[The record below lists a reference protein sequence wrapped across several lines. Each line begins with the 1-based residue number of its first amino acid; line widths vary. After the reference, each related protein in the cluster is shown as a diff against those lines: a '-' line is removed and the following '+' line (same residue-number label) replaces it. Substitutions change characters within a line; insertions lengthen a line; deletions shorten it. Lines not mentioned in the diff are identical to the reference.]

1 MFVDRKEILKMEIK
15 IVETS
20 LNLRVERRLGKVNKD
35 YLLSK
40 EVAEKQLKLNADV
53 YCNVEFMEC
62 NTSGYMNTFAEAG
75 YIPYKGLDTLYQRG
89 IMCMV
94 RKEYPVKV
102 INMFEDPHM
111 LHIQVEKE
119 GKTIDI
125 VTVRILISGSNDAD
139 YIDRKAQWDKI
150 LEYIDSIENK
160 ENLCITGDFNHG
172 VISEKYNDDQARRF
186 FNYQMFEESLARKD
200 IKVAPIDGMSYKG
213 YMKIDHLC
221 TSDKLTVLEAEY
233 LDVFGGE
240 HRIIGVPDHS
250 LIVARVAA

>member
-1 MFVDRKEILKMEIK
+1 MEIK

-20 LNLRVERRLGKVNKD
+20 LNLRVEKRLGKGNND

-40 EVAEKQLKLNADV
+40 EVAEKQLKLGADV
-53 YCNVEFMEC
+53 YCNVEYMEC
-62 NTSGYMNTFAEAG
+62 NDAKYMETFEMAG
-75 YIPYKGLDTLYQRG
+75 YVPYKGLDTLNQRG

-94 RKEYPVKV
+94 KKEYSVKI

-139 YIDRKAQWDKI
+139 YIDRKAQWNKI
-150 LEYIDSIENK
+150 LDYLDSIENK

-172 VISEKYNDDQARRF
+172 VITERYRKDQARRF
-186 FNYQMFEESLARKD
+186 FYYQMFVESLEKKD
-200 IKVAPIDGMSYKG
+200 IKVAPIDGMSYRG

-221 TSDKLTVLEAEY
+221 TSDKLRVLEAEY
-233 LDVFGGE
+233 LDVFGE

-250 LIVARVAA
+250 LIVARVVA

>member
-1 MFVDRKEILKMEIK
+1 MEIK

-20 LNLRVERRLGKVNKD
+20 LNLRVEKRLGKVNRD

-40 EVAEKQLKLNADV
+40 EVAEEQLKLGADV
-53 YCNVEFMEC
+53 YCNVEYMEC
-62 NTSGYMNTFAEAG
+62 NDAKYMETFDMAG
-75 YIPYKGLDTLYQRG
+75 YVPYKGLDTLNQRG

-94 RKEYPVKV
+94 KKKYPVKI

-139 YIDRKAQWDKI
+139 YIDRKAQWNKI
-150 LEYIDSIENK
+150 LDYLDSIKNK

-172 VISEKYNDDQARRF
+172 VISEKYRKDQARRF
-186 FNYQMFEESLARKD
+186 FNYQMFVESLEKKD
-200 IKVAPIDGMSYKG
+200 IKVAPIDGMSYRG

-221 TSDKLTVLEAEY
+221 TSNKLRVLEAEY
-233 LDVFGGE
+233 LDVFGE

>member
-1 MFVDRKEILKMEIK
+1 MEIK

-20 LNLRVERRLGKVNKD
+20 LNLRVEKKLGRVNSD
-35 YLLSK
+35 YLLPK
-40 EVAEKQLKLNADV
+40 EVAEEQLKLGADV
-53 YCNVEFMEC
+53 YCNVEYMEC
-62 NTSGYMNTFAEAG
+62 NDAKYMEIFDIAG
-75 YIPYKGLDTLYQRG
+75 YVPYKGLDTLNQRG

-139 YIDRKAQWDKI
+139 YIDRKVQWNKI
-150 LEYIDSIENK
+150 LDYLDYIENK

-172 VISEKYNDDQARRF
+172 VISERYRSDQARRF
-186 FNYQMFEESLARKD
+186 FNYQMFVESLEEKD
-200 IKVAPIDGMSYKG
+200 IKVAPIEGMSYRG

-221 TSDKLTVLEAEY
+221 ASDKLMVLEAEY
-233 LDVFGGE
+233 LDVFGE

>member
-1 MFVDRKEILKMEIK
+1 MEIK

-40 EVAEKQLKLNADV
+40 YIAKEQLKLGADV
-53 YCNVEFMEC
+53 YCNVEYMEC
-62 NTSGYMNTFAEAG
+62 DDTKYMESFAEAG
-75 YIPYKGLDTLYQRG
+75 YISYKGLDSLNQRG

-102 INMFEDPHM
+102 IKMFEEPHM
-111 LHIQVEKE
+111 LHIQMEKE

-139 YIDRKAQWDKI
+139 YKSRRSQWNKI
-150 LEYIDSIENK
+150 LKYIESIENK

-172 VISEKYNDDQARRF
+172 VIGDEYREDQARRF
-186 FNYQMFEESLARKD
+186 FNYQMVVKTLGEKD
-200 IKVAPIDGMSYKG
+200 IKVTTIEGMSYKG
-213 YMKIDHLC
+213 YMKIDHFC
-221 TSDKLTVLEAEY
+221 TSDNLSVLEAEY
-233 LDVFGGE
+233 LDAFGE

-250 LIVARVAA
+250 LIVARVAV

>member
-1 MFVDRKEILKMEIK
+1 MEIK

-20 LNLRVERRLGKVNKD
+20 LNLRVEKRLGKVNSD
-35 YLLSK
+35 YHLSK
-40 EVAEKQLKLNADV
+40 EVAEEQLKLGADV
-53 YCNVEFMEC
+53 YCNVEYMEC
-62 NTSGYMNTFAEAG
+62 NDAEYMEAFDIAG
-75 YIPYKGLDTLYQRG
+75 YIPYKGLDTSNQRG

-94 RKEYPVKV
+94 KKEYSVKI
-102 INMFEDPHM
+102 INMFEEPHM

-139 YIDRKAQWDKI
+139 YIDRKAQWNKI
-150 LEYIDSIENK
+150 LDYLDSIENK
-160 ENLCITGDFNHG
+160 NLCITGDFNHG
-172 VISEKYNDDQARRF
+172 VISVRYRKDQARRF
-186 FNYQMFEESLARKD
+186 FNYQMFVESLEKKD
-200 IKVAPIDGMSYKG
+200 IKVAPIDGMSYRG

-221 TSDKLTVLEAEY
+221 TSDKLRVLEVEY
-233 LDVFGGE
+233 LDVFGE

>member
-1 MFVDRKEILKMEIK
+1 MEVK

-20 LNLRVERRLGKVNKD
+20 LNLRVEKRSGRVNGD

-40 EVAEKQLKLNADV
+40 DVAEEQLKLGADV
-53 YCNVEFMEC
+53 YCNVEYMEC
-62 NTSGYMNTFAEAG
+62 NDAKYMEAFDVAG
-75 YIPYKGLDTLYQRG
+75 YVPYKGLDTLNQRG

-94 RKEYPVKV
+94 RKEYPVRL

-111 LHIQVEKE
+111 LHIQVRKE

-139 YIDRKAQWDKI
+139 FIDRKTQWNKI
-150 LEYIDSIENK
+150 LDYLDSIENK
-160 ENLCITGDFNHG
+160 GNLCITGDFNHG
-172 VISEKYNDDQARRF
+172 VISTRYRKDQARRF
-186 FNYQMFEESLARKD
+186 FNYQMFVESLEKKD
-200 IKVAPIDGMSYKG
+200 IKVAPIDGMSYRG

-221 TSDKLTVLEAEY
+221 TSDKLMVLEAEY
-233 LDVFGGE
+233 LDVFGE

-250 LIVARVAA
+250 LIVARVAV

>member
-1 MFVDRKEILKMEIK
+1 MEIK

-20 LNLRVERRLGKVNKD
+20 LNLRVEKRLGRVNSD
-35 YLLSK
+35 YLLSQ
-40 EVAEKQLKLNADV
+40 EVAEEQLKLGADV
-53 YCNVEFMEC
+53 YCNVEYMEC
-62 NTSGYMNTFAEAG
+62 NDAKYMEMFDIAG
-75 YIPYKGLDTLYQRG
+75 YVPYKGVDTLNQRG

-94 RKEYPVKV
+94 RKEYPVRV

-119 GKTIDI
+119 GKIIDI

-139 YIDRKAQWDKI
+139 YIDRKAQWNKVLDY
-150 LEYIDSIENK
+150 LDSIENK

-172 VISEKYNDDQARRF
+172 VISERYRNDQARRF
-186 FNYQMFEESLARKD
+186 FNYQMFVESLEKKD
-200 IKVAPIDGMSYKG
+200 IKVAPIDGMSYRG

-221 TSDKLTVLEAEY
+221 TSDKLRVLEAEY
-233 LDVFGGE
+233 LDIFGE
-240 HRIIGVPDHS
+240 HRTIGVPDHS